1 MQFGNIMYVAE
12 LDATVT
18 ISPGMLAY
26 VKDEGSTTFGAS
38 FKTSPLTTTDLKG
51 KPQSYLSALILILMI
66 CRIRICL

>member
-26 VKDEGSTTFGAS
+26 VKD
-38 FKTSPLTTTDLKG
+38 KG
-51 KPQSYLSALILILMI
+51 PPKPQNPV
-66 CRIRICL
+66 